1 MYLSLLY
8 ILSCQLESRSAR
20 RKKIKRQIRQKAKLQ
35 TEKGLA
41 DKVDNYVTF

>member
-20 RKKIKRQIRQKAKLQ
+20 RKKIKRQMRQKAKLQ
-35 TEKGLA
+35 TEKVLVN
-41 DKVDNYVTF
+41 KVDNYVTF